1 MAFSEIDSFVEK
13 FKYLWHA
20 RIKASLDVES
30 FDGKKEEKRLGLR
43 LLSENPYQMQM
54 SITMNALAGEAIED
68 NEVSKK
74 AEDAL
79 KFC

>member
-1 MAFSEIDSFVEK
+1 MNV
-13 FKYLWHA
+13 
-20 RIKASLDVES
+20 
-30 FDGKKEEKRLGLR
+30 GKREEKQLGLR

-54 SITMNALAGEAIED
+54 AITMNALAAEAIED